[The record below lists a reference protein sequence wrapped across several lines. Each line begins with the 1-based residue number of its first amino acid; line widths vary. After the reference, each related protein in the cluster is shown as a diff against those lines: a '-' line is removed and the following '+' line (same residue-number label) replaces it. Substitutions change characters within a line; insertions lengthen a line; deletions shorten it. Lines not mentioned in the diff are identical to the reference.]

1 MKLRILFATLVA
13 IFCAG
18 LLWASPTDDRAAE
31 NDLLVK
37 KFAPNFLFAAQ
48 EKYFPCDYSKY
59 YFDQTGQEVTGS
71 QALAKYCQ
79 KTKFEKLQDFEIF
92 YEVKM
97 SPEGDYTIQ
106 YWQFYIFNDF
116 LNKHFGDAE
125 VFTVF
130 LDGKTGQALKF
141 VGSAHLGSDT
151 KIIAANNEIRDANLE
166 HVTLLIEAGSH
177 AIFPDA
183 NANGLPDAQELANWY
198 NAYGITGWSIND
210 AKSGTRVNF
219 GDQIYK
225 LTPIKSLQEK
235 LANHSR
241 LIKSPKLG
249 IYIPIK
255 IDLLLIKIEEEI
267 YIPLGGEPVSLANI
281 VQRLDDPQ
289 KVLPLDLG
297 KNATTS
303 SNALTARLQ
312 KGKVLSASIKETAKQ
327 IKEKPPKAGKEKPE
341 KSKTENISPILIN
354 ELCAGI
360 DTADNEYLTVYNPNN
375 FPISLGSGFVLKIAN
390 SAGKFSEKR
399 LKFLQETIPAKGSFL
414 LSPKAVKIGA
424 SLIEPDATY
433 ASGLSKI
440 GCTQICLNNIC
451 DTLSFGE
458 KILPCAQEN
467 FYFLGGGLKTD
478 YCLRRKSA
486 DYLLHDSNNNQ
497 EDFSLVEQ
505 ACPKNSRNQTSCTSP
520 KNKTEERKI
529 RKNITTDKKPSSGG
543 GVPEKIPPPSC
554 ELKINEVMYNFSG
567 SDTGKEWIEIYNNS
581 NFACNLT
588 EYKIAV
594 NENNH
599 KIVLASSSS
608 EIAPNGYAILSPD
621 PLTFKAA
628 FASGSDSGIILKSA
642 LSLPNNGTTIYLK
655 KDEIVID
662 SFSYAS
668 SSGANGNGN
677 SLQLFDGS
685 WLESVPTP
693 NEKNTFSTTSI
704 QSSVFD
710 SLPQNTQVASSS
722 SAASSTLDTLI
733 PPIQYDLRI
742 NEIMYDAS
750 GSDSQKEWIEI
761 YNAGEIVNLEA
772 CKILDWQSDKES
784 SHNLYYLSPT
794 SSLGARDFAIIL
806 NDKDPSLFLAQYPE
820 FRSLLLRA
828 NFSLP
833 NTTQKISLRCNDS
846 QASEKTYLAIEGA
859 NGNGDSLQYFE
870 DGWFESLPTPGLPN
884 SKTNILNP
892 TSSPITTASSSE
904 LQTTTTLAQIF
915 DSPTAFFTFEILP
928 KRVLFNAS
936 SSSCATG
943 TIIQYDWDFGSG
955 LKQTTNLPQ
964 ANYSYLQIGQY
975 NASLIVIDSN
985 GLTSSPYTN
994 IINVTEPMVTISET
1008 PKI

>member
-1 MKLRILFATLVA
+1 MKFRILLATLVA

-18 LLWASPTDDRAAE
+18 LLWASPTDDRVAE

-37 KFAPNFLFAAQ
+37 KFAPNFLFAVQ

-59 YFDQTGQEVTGS
+59 YFDQTGQEIAGS
-71 QALAKYCQ
+71 QALADYSQ

-97 SPEGDYTIQ
+97 SPEGDYAIQ

-130 LDGKTGQALKF
+130 LDGKTGQATKF

-151 KIIAANNEIRDANLE
+151 KIIAANNEIRGVNLE
-166 HVTLLIEAGSH
+166 HVNILIETGSH

-210 AKSGTRVNF
+210 AKNGTRVSF

-235 LANHSR
+235 LANRSG

-249 IYIPIK
+249 IYLPIR
-255 IDLLLIKIEEEI
+255 IDLLLVKIEEEI
-267 YIPLGGEPVSLANI
+267 YIPLGGEPISLASI
-281 VQRLDDPQ
+281 AGTFQDPQ
-289 KVLPLDLG
+289 KVLPLDLVG
-297 KNATTS
+297 NTATS
-303 SNALTARLQ
+303 SSALAAQLQ
-312 KGKVLSASIKETAKQ
+312 KGEVLGASIKEAAKQ
-327 IKEKPPKAGKEKPE
+327 TKKRPPQTTKEKPKKNEAK
-341 KSKTENISPILIN
+341 NISPILIS

-360 DTADNEYLTVYNPNN
+360 DTADNEYLTVYNPND
-375 FPISLGSGFVLKIAN
+375 FPISLGSNFVLKIAN

-424 SLIEPDATY
+424 SSIEPDITY

-440 GCTQICLNNIC
+440 GCTQICLNDIC

-520 KNKTEERKI
+520 KNTEENKI
-529 RKNITTDKKPSSGG
+529 SKNAATDKKPSSGG
-543 GVPEKIPPPSC
+543 GVPEKILPPSC
-554 ELKINEVMYNFSG
+554 ELKINEVMYNFPG

-581 NFACNLT
+581 NFACNLA
-588 EYKIAV
+588 EYKIAL

-599 KIVLASSSS
+599 KIVLANSSP

-642 LSLPNNGTTIYLK
+642 LSLPNNGEIIYLK

-677 SLQLFDGS
+677 SLQLIGGS

-693 NEKNTFSTTSI
+693 NEKNIFSTTSI
-704 QSSVFD
+704 QNPISG
-710 SLPQNTQVASSS
+710 SLPQNAQANSSS
-722 SAASSTLDTLI
+722 SATGSIPDTLI
-733 PPIQYDLRI
+733 PPVQYDLRI

-761 YNAGEIVNLEA
+761 YNAGEMVNLED

-794 SSLGARDFAIIL
+794 SSLGANDFAIVL

-820 FRSLLLRA
+820 FKSLLFRA

-833 NTTQKISLRCNDS
+833 NTTQKVSLRCNDS
-846 QASEKTYLAIEGA
+846 PISEKTYMAEEGA
-859 NGNGDSLQYFE
+859 SGNGNSLQYFE
-870 DGWFESLPTPGLPN
+870 QGWLESLPTPGLPN
-884 SKTNILNP
+884 IKTNTPDP
-892 TSSPITTASSSE
+892 TSSSMTTASSSE
-904 LQTTTTLAQIF
+904 AQATSTLAQIL
-915 DSPTAFFTFEILP
+915 DLPTAFFTFEILP
-928 KRVLFNAS
+928 KRVLFDAS

-943 TIIQYDWDFGSG
+943 TITEYDWDFGSG
-955 LKQTTNLPQ
+955 LKQTTYLPQ

-975 NASLIVIDSN
+975 NASLIVVDSN

-994 IINVTEPMVTISET
+994 IINVIEPMVTLSET